1 MTEIIPLTQSSQN
14 SVKDS
19 MNELDELM
27 ASLSNSFLSPLASTQ
42 TQSAT
47 QKQPPSTTN
56 NEQKHQQPPN
66 NSCITASTASSEHL
80 PSNNSQASSRNSKCS
95 LDTENLAAQL
105 ENISLS
111 KKILNEETAPKKP
124 PRKPKN
130 EKKKAEESTTNEE
143 NPEIFENSA
152 QNCDLKSDLKA
163 EGQQNDGLSIISDY
177 DEIFKTGNAPSN
189 PIDRK
194 SNVMEVND
202 AFDSLNELIAELD
215 VHSPAN
221 SQTIPNPSKKLENL
235 QNPENLQNTENL
247 KNPENPQNLP
257 FQNPPFQDQNSIPD
271 SEKEKQITDL
281 LQELTSS
288 LAEDGILVKS
298 RGTCKACD
306 QEIMGEIVHALGNC
320 YHPEHFF
327 CAVCQCEI
335 GAGTF
340 IARNEKPYCETCYQS
355 YFSPSCPECLKPVL
369 NFCTEA
375 MGKKW
380 HPECFV
386 CKNCEK
392 CLGDEVFVENKGK
405 PYCENCYNEQFAP
418 SCKVCTQPIV
428 ERFIFALNAHYHQN
442 CFTCTTCKL
451 PFPKSR
457 FFEYKGDAYCDEH
470 YQVARGF
477 VCTACSEALDRSNY
491 VEALGKKYH
500 VAHFMCAYC
509 FKRLNQDSFKSKE
522 TRHYHHECYRRLF
535 DDYA

>member
-1 MTEIIPLTQSSQN
+1 MTEIIPSTQSSQN

-27 ASLSNSFLSPLASTQ
+27 ASLSNSFLPLASTQ
-42 TQSAT
+42 NKSAA

-56 NEQKHQQPPN
+56 NETQEQQHQPPN
-66 NSCITASTASSEHL
+66 ISCVTASTASSEHL
-80 PSNNSQASSRNSKCS
+80 PSNNSASSRNSKCS
-95 LDTENLAAQL
+95 LNTENLAAQL
-105 ENISLS
+105 ETISLS
-111 KKILNEETAPKKP
+111 KKLLNATTETAPKKP

-130 EKKKAEESTTNEE
+130 KKTEQTLNNEQ
-143 NPEIFENSA
+143 NPEIFENSRP
-152 QNCDLKSDLKA
+152 QKTDSKVNF
-163 EGQQNDGLSIISDY
+163 QQNDGLSIISDY

-221 SQTIPNPSKKLENL
+221 SQTIQNSSNPSENL
-235 QNPENLQNTENL
+235 QKPTFE
-247 KNPENPQNLP
+247 
-257 FQNPPFQDQNSIPD
+257 DQNSIPD
-271 SEKEKQITDL
+271 SEKEQQITDM

-298 RGTCKACD
+298 RGTCKACE

-340 IARNEKPYCETCYQS
+340 IARNEKPYCDTCYQQ
-355 YFSPSCPECLKPVL
+355 YFSPSCPECSKPVL

-405 PYCENCYNEQFAP
+405 PYCENCYNEEFAP

-428 ERFIFALNAHYHQN
+428 ERFIFALNAHYHQK

-477 VCTACSEALDRSNY
+477 VCTACSEALDGSNY

-500 VAHFMCAYC
+500 VNHFMCAYC